1 MKKNLIFL
9 STALFASLLCF
20 TSCNKVKPGDKTV
33 SIEITLDT
41 PSFTELT
48 YGEPVDI
55 KGQVVSDIAATSLT
69 FTGVKGT
76 EGAYTAVGEVQSL
89 DVAGLTTE
97 SFTMSYMPDSKEI
110 TAIEVKASVGEF
122 SEVAYVTVGSVT
134 GEAKGSVWFNSNAI
148 LRADIMVPNH
158 QNDPDTYP
166 NPNTGAPSDTP
177 SYLSIHGVE
186 INGTKKH
193 ILSVDEVRSV
203 EGAGVSYIFGNVL
216 QNTSNKAYIGGQR
229 GYFFMDLSNLSSGTI
244 GRQCDAYEIGGKSIK
259 AVNRD
264 IAVLKVIPGS
274 WHSGYDDAKYKFV
287 DALFM
292 SLSDEPATTV
302 AKLRA
307 YRELCKI
314 QETLDN
320 AKLGVEEDPTSLGG
334 AALVRHLVD
343 AGDNAAALKKDY
355 TENFRAGDYIIIRSE
370 VPIDENTSDFY
381 YGIILV
387 KQMPNWTN
395 ALVDMEDPASP
406 GTFRKKLDREKTQE
420 LFLQPLVLDI
430 KTQIKL

>member
-1 MKKNLIFL
+1 MKKNSIFIC
-9 STALFASLLCF
+9 TALFAAVLCF
-20 TSCNKVKPGDKTV
+20 ASCKKENPVDRKV

-41 PSFTELT
+41 PDFAELT

-55 KGQVVSDIAATSLT
+55 KGKVIADKALTSLV

-76 EGAYTAVGEVQSL
+76 EDAYTAVGEAQSYA
-89 DVAGLTTE
+89 VSGSKTE
-97 SFTMSYMPDSKEI
+97 NFTMNYMPDNKEI
-110 TAIEVKASVGEF
+110 TAIEVKASVGELF
-122 SEVAYVTVGSVT
+122 EVVYVTVGSVT
-134 GEAKGSVWFNSNAI
+134 GEAKGSVWFDSNAI

-166 NPNTGAPSDTP
+166 NPNTGASSDVP
-177 SYLSIHGVE
+177 SYLSIHGVN
-186 INGTKKH
+186 INGNVKH

-244 GRQCDAYEIGGKSIK
+244 GRQCDAYEIDGKAIK
-259 AVNRD
+259 AANRD
-264 IAVLKVIPGS
+264 IAVLKVVPGA
-274 WHSGYDDAKYKFV
+274 WHSAYDDAKYKFV
-287 DALFM
+287 DALFL
-292 SLSDEPATTV
+292 SLKDEPSTTV

-307 YRELCKI
+307 YRELSKI
-314 QETLDN
+314 QQTLDN
-320 AKLGVEEDPTSLGG
+320 SKLGVEENPTSLGG
-334 AALVRHLVD
+334 ASLVRHLVD
-343 AGDNAAALKKDY
+343 AGDNTSALAKDY

-381 YGIILV
+381 YGIILI
-387 KQMPNWTN
+387 KQIPNWTN
-395 ALVDMEDPASP
+395 ALVDMEDPASL
-406 GTFRKKLDREKTQE
+406 GTFRKKLDRTKTE
-420 LFLQPLVLDI
+420 DLFLQPLMLDI